1 MPVRDRAKHDSAGY
15 TGRLTSM
22 STRVFGESFPLSQSH
37 RITSTMN
44 YRLDCAMVCMALMS
58 ALMSPLTLWADDFPE
73 LINTESLD
81 VNLTSPEDALK
92 GIVPPAG
99 FQVTLFASE
108 PDVHQPIALATDDRG
123 RLWVAEN
130 YTYSDHATNFDDSMR
145 DRIVILEDV
154 DGDGRFD
161 NRTVFWDQGRR
172 LTSVEV
178 GYGGVWVLDAPNLLF
193 IPDADQDDVPD
204 GEPIVM
210 LDGWDDGA
218 ARHTIVNGL
227 RWGPDGWLY
236 GRNGIMAI
244 SNVGVP
250 GASPDQRLPLDC
262 GIWRFHPTRHQFEV
276 VCVGTTNPWGMDWD
290 ENGQMFFINTVIG
303 HLWHVVPG
311 ARYRRMYGEHLS
323 PHTYGIIEQTAD
335 HFHWDTNE
343 LWHDIRKDGV
353 TIMTKTTDQAGGGH
367 AHCGLA
373 ILQGEPYP
381 QALQGSLLTLNFHG
395 RRINRDTLHRHGAT
409 YTARHAPDFMTVADP
424 WFRGIEIMA
433 GKGGELFIADWSD
446 VGECHD
452 NDGIHRTSGRIYRL
466 APESNPQTNHPGIAP
481 AGQLTNEQLA
491 EHVASPW
498 EWLSRKCLLELGER
512 SAHSTIDPETHQ
524 YLLSK
529 FHADES
535 EQQRL
540 RRLWA
545 LHVTGGATA
554 DFLASCLD
562 DRSEHVRCWA
572 IQFLTEGTPPSPS
585 VLAKFRSMAE
595 NDESG
600 LVLTW
605 LASALQRLRHEDRW
619 PVALALSRHQEYA
632 DDRVL
637 PLMVWYGVEPAV
649 LAEPNRAIE
658 MVVSSEMPI
667 LREYVTRR
675 ITLEIQRQPEIVE
688 TLLTRLADPATDSS
702 VVEDVLRGM
711 TEALRGWRKATP
723 VTGWDTFTAANAEH
737 DNAEVRRLNRE
748 LALVFGDG
756 RALDELRTIA
766 TDGGFGLS
774 ERRAAIRALVMARD
788 AGVVQL
794 LQNLLGDR
802 DMSRD
807 AINGLAA
814 FGHEGTPKLL
824 ISRFG
829 GFSLPAQ
836 RAAINT
842 LVSRPLFANVLLNAV
857 SEGTVDRSLVSA
869 FQLRQMQNSGDAHLS
884 QRVASM
890 WPELAAQSKEKTAR
904 IAELRTMLTPEM
916 LAKAD
921 ASAGRFLFNQ
931 SCANCHTLF
940 GEGAKIAPDLTGAQR
955 NNLNYLLENIVDPSA
970 TVSENFKLS
979 VVLLEDGRVLNGV
992 ALGRTEKTLTLQTA
1006 MDQVV
1011 IQRDEIEEMHE
1022 SPVSMMPDNLLSGL
1036 SDEQIRDAIAY
1047 LMSPAQVPL
1056 PQGAEQENASGL

>member
-1 MPVRDRAKHDSAGY
+1 MVCLALIS
-15 TGRLTSM
+15 
-22 STRVFGESFPLSQSH
+22 PLS
-37 RITSTMN
+37 
-44 YRLDCAMVCMALMS
+44 
-58 ALMSPLTLWADDFPE
+58 LWADDFPE
-73 LINTESLD
+73 PVNTETSD
-81 VNLTSPEDALK
+81 AKLTSPEDALK
-92 GIVPPAG
+92 GITPPAG

-130 YTYSDHATNFDDSMR
+130 YTYADRATNFDDSMR
-145 DRIVILEDV
+145 DRIVILEDA
-154 DGDGRFD
+154 DGDGSFD
-161 NRTVFWDQGRR
+161 KRTVFWDQGRR
-172 LTSVEV
+172 LTSIEI

-204 GEPIVM
+204 GEPVVM
-210 LDGWDDGA
+210 LDGWNDDA

-303 HLWHVVPG
+303 HLWHVIPG
-311 ARYRRMYGEHLS
+311 ARFRRMYGEHFN

-367 AHCGLA
+367 AHCGMT
-373 ILQGEPYP
+373 ILQGQPFP
-381 QALQGSLLTLNFHG
+381 KTLQGSVLALNFHG

-409 YTARHAPDFMTVADP
+409 YTARHAPDFMKVADP
-424 WFRGIEIMA
+424 WFRGVEIMTGRA
-433 GKGGELFIADWSD
+433 GELFIADWSD

-466 APESNPQTNHPGIAP
+466 APEGNPQEGHPTMGP
-481 AGQLTNEQLA
+481 ADQLSNQQLA

-512 SAHSTIDPETHQ
+512 TADSAIDPEIHE
-524 YLLSK
+524 YLLAK
-529 FHADES
+529 FHSGEL
-535 EQQRL
+535 ERQRL

-545 LHVTGGATA
+545 LHVTGGATP

-562 DRSEHVRCWA
+562 DTSEHVRCWA
-572 IQFLTEGTPPSPS
+572 IQFLTEEAAPSPAA
-585 VLAKFRSMAE
+585 LAKFQSMAE
-595 NDESG
+595 NDDSG

-605 LASALQRLRHEDRW
+605 LASALQRLRYDDRW
-619 PVALALSRHQEYA
+619 PVALALGRHQEHA
-632 DDRVL
+632 EDRVL
-637 PLMVWYGVEPAV
+637 PLMLWYGVEPAV
-649 LAEPNRAIE
+649 LANPDRAIE
-658 MVVSSEMPI
+658 MAVSCQMPI
-667 LREYVTRR
+667 VREYITRR
-675 ITLEIQRQPEIVE
+675 VTLEMERQPEIIE
-688 TLLTRLADPATDSS
+688 HLLKRLSEPATDPL
-702 VVEDVLRGM
+702 VIVDVLRGM
-711 TEALRGWRKATP
+711 IEALRGWRKATP
-723 VTGWDTFTAANAEH
+723 VRGWDTFSAANANH
-737 DNAEVRRLNRE
+737 DNAEVRRLNRA
-748 LALVFGDG
+748 LSLVFGDG

-766 TDGGFGLS
+766 ADGGSELS

-788 AGVVQL
+788 ADVVQL
-794 LQNLLGDR
+794 LQTLLGDR

-814 FGHEGTPKLL
+814 FGHQETPELL
-824 ISRFG
+824 ILRFG
-829 GFSLPAQ
+829 GFNLPAQ

-842 LVSRPLFANVLLNAV
+842 LVSRPQFASVLLDAV
-857 SEGTVDRSLVSA
+857 AEGSIDRSLVSP
-869 FQLRQMQNSGDAHLS
+869 FQLRQMQSSGDADLS

-890 WPELAAQSKEKTAR
+890 WPELAAQSKEKTTH
-904 IAELRTMLTPEM
+904 IAEFSAMLTPGT
-916 LAKAD
+916 LAKANV
-921 ASAGRFLFNQ
+921 SAGRLLFNQ
-931 SCANCHTLF
+931 SCGNCHTLF
-940 GEGAKIAPDLTGAQR
+940 GEGAKIGPDLTGAQR

-979 VVLLEDGRVLNGV
+979 IVLLEDGRVLNGV
-992 ALGRTEKTLTLQTA
+992 VLGRTEKTLTLQTA

-1011 IQRDEIEEMHE
+1011 IQRDEIDEMHE
-1022 SPVSMMPDNLLSGL
+1022 SPASMMPDNLLATL
-1036 SDEQIRDAIAY
+1036 SDQQTQDLIAY

-1056 PQGAEQENASGL
+1056 PQGAGKRGGGLQSN